1 MNLTL
6 FLTALLLL
14 LLTITFSPI
23 ADSRIFDDSLDANS
37 LATQDL
43 EKVILQ
49 TPTNLH
55 RVKPHRPHSGHHHI
69 NKKTATS
76 EGDQETEEN
85 DVAEEDNAPS
95 EEGPSGAITY
105 VIGMLDKAFHF
116 LNLKKIVKNV
126 QNHRSTPGA
135 CYACRAAMAMVKFL
149 IEYGRGLS
157 DVAYV
162 TSYFCKSL
170 DVQTPR
176 VCEGYVNN
184 FMVNNKKN
192 STFSVFKA
200 NF

>member
-1 MNLTL
+1 MHLPLLFLVLFLLTL
-6 FLTALLLL
+6 
-14 LLTITFSPI
+14 TFSPL

-49 TPTNLH
+49 TPTNIH
-55 RVKPHRPHSGHHHI
+55 RGKPHRSSGHTHI
-69 NKKTATS
+69 NKKTATG

-85 DVAEEDNAPS
+85 DVAEEDTAAS

-184 FMVNNKKN
+184 FMVSEK
-192 STFSVFKA
+192 FY
-200 NF
+200 NFF